1 MNTLKIWRI
10 AIAMIAVFFLT
21 FCDKDDPF
29 EETDSGKNTL
39 GFLLNGKKVEYAWEQ
54 ILPFTDYGLKNRLL

>member
-21 FCDKDDPF
+21 SCDKDDPF

-39 GFLLNGKKVEYAWEQ
+39 ASSNSMETPISWTAQ
-54 ILPFTDYGLKNRLL
+54 ISTAR